1 MLLRSEG
8 SPDVVL
14 FCDGGSLSAMDGG
27 SGRTLAEVAA
37 ADGGCQGVEGWSTGK
52 LFVPKL
58 ELTLLIGDTG
68 GQVREMQR
76 ASQVRVVAS
85 CRGQEL

>member
-1 MLLRSEG
+1 MVLL
-8 SPDVVL
+8 
-14 FCDGGSLSAMDGG
+14 CDGGSLSAMDGG
-27 SGRTLAEVAA
+27 SGRALAEVAT
-37 ADGGCQGVEGWSTGK
+37 ADRGCQGVEGWSTGK

>member
-8 SPDVVL
+8 SSDVVL
-14 FCDGGSLSAMDGG
+14 LCDSGSLSTMDGG
-27 SGRTLAEVAA
+27 SGRALAEVATP
-37 ADGGCQGVEGWSTGK
+37 DGGCQGVEGRSTGT

-68 GQVREMQR
+68 GQVREMER
-76 ASQVRVVAS
+76 ASQVRVVAN